1 MKKTIFISAML
12 LCLIIVAAA
21 YVFLMKKNNA
31 VSLADK
37 ANNRQVI
44 LYNWEEYT
52 DPSILSDFEKE
63 TGIKVI
69 LKEYTSE
76 SECIA
81 ELQSDAGQYD
91 VVITS
96 ARGMEKLKLTKCFDL
111 TKIPNI
117 KNVLPAYGG
126 FENAIP
132 YLYGTTGLAIN
143 TDFVPADTDSWSVL
157 WDKKYKGK
165 VTLLESPPEV
175 IGAICF
181 YTGIPL
187 SKLEQPDNLKI
198 IEKYAV
204 LLKENEPDFGETF
217 ENIEKLL
224 SGEKWIV
231 HVYSGDVILKAGDR
245 KNIKYI
251 LPKGGISKWTDYF
264 MLCTNV
270 KNIDEAHKLVDF
282 FLRPDIAARSAN
294 KFHYVAPI
302 KGVEKYID
310 KTCPNSETIFP
321 SEEVLKSAINLS
333 GFDEMR
339 NEHQRIFYLIKSK

>member
-1 MKKTIFISAML
+1 MKKIASVFIFL
-12 LCLIIVAAA
+12 LCLAVVAAA
-21 YVFLMKKNNA
+21 YVFMTKKNNA
-31 VSLADK
+31 VQPADHSDNK
-37 ANNRQVI
+37 EVV
-44 LYNWEEYT
+44 LYNWEGYT
-52 DPSILSDFEKE
+52 DPSILEDFKKE
-63 TGIKVI
+63 TGIKVV
-69 LKEYTSE
+69 LKEYTLE

-81 ELQSDAGQYD
+81 ELQSDTGQYD

-96 ARGMEKLKLTKCFDL
+96 ARGLEKLKLAKPFDL

-117 KNVLPAYGG
+117 KNVLPAYVGL
-126 FENAIP
+126 EKAIP

-165 VTLLESPPEV
+165 IALLESPPEV

-181 YTGIPL
+181 YIGIPL
-187 SKLEQPDNLKI
+187 SGVEQPDNLKLV
-198 IEKYAV
+198 EKYAI
-204 LLKENEPDFGETF
+204 LLKENEPYFGETF
-217 ENIEKLL
+217 GNLDKLL

-231 HVYSGDVILKAGDR
+231 HVYSGDVALKAGDR

-251 LPKGGISKWTDYF
+251 LPQGGISKWTDYF
-264 MLCTNV
+264 MLCANAKNV
-270 KNIDEAHKLVDF
+270 DGAHKLVNF
-282 FLRPDIAARSAN
+282 FLRPEIAARSAN

-302 KGVEKYID
+302 EGADKYID
-310 KTCPNSETIFP
+310 KTCLNSETIFP
-321 SEEVLKSAINLS
+321 SEEMLKSAVNLS